1 MENQTYAWEPLQ
13 QFENAWMLTAIPHAV
28 QVIFWMCVVKATFSA
43 MSMLSGIDGLW
54 SKDDAAE
61 ANMTNKMTH
70 YKNKTDNTTKRST
83 FLHSRNILQLV
94 VAILGILLGIF
105 AAILLD
111 SQEVFK
117 AFCIAIVF
125 YLVIIGFSV
134 CFVLLPILTVMLM
147 RTV

>member
-1 MENQTYAWEPLQ
+1 M
-13 QFENAWMLTAIPHAV
+13 
-28 QVIFWMCVVKATFSA
+28 KATFSA

-70 YKNKTDNTTKRST
+70 YKNKTDNTIEHST
-83 FLHSRNILQLV
+83 FLQSRNILQLV